1 VRSLAIV
8 PVRER
13 MKTCL
18 FRRLRASSSVAMDR
32 MDRGPEERMLNE
44 GEREGEGVMDVIGG
58 RREVRNEP
66 IEAMVVSD
74 WESVQH
80 LTNDDT
86 IE

>member
-32 MDRGPEERMLNE
+32 MDRGPEKRMLNE
-44 GEREGEGVMDVIGG
+44 GEREGEGVMDVVGG

-66 IEAMVVSD
+66 MEAMTVSD
-74 WESVQH
+74 
-80 LTNDDT
+80 
-86 IE
+86 